1 MLARM
6 WGCRPSE
13 VLDEP
18 AWAIE
23 TALALMAAEAEIA
36 AEERRRWQRS

>member
-18 AWAIE
+18 LWAVE
-23 TALALMAAEAEIA
+23 AAFALMAAEAEIA
-36 AEERRRWQRS
+36 DEERRRWQR